1 MIGNL
6 DELRYEGGYPT
17 AESIRKL
24 YASSTCSAPR
34 RPTSTSYRL

>member
-17 AESIRKL
+17 ADSIRKL
-24 YASSTCSAPR
+24 YDQLNLQSAAQA
-34 RPTSTSYRL
+34 